1 MTLQLTVWEREKKR
15 ERECEV
21 DCSGWGVPISFLSLI
36 YFSLLSKFLVSFKLL
51 IIKVEVALLII
62 GDCLSIDWSDAT
74 RRLRKNENKKK
85 NKFYFANAKVLTRLV
100 SNTPYPFPHLTH
112 THIRWEHMCKRC
124 CSFTPSTSPEV
135 TPPFA
140 VSLSSVCV
148 CVLRFA
154 LDIRHACTCVLV
166 CTQQF
171 LLFRLMLSHTNK
183 INSYH
188 YKCIYSHTHKFECV
202 SVCVIICLFIEKQ
215 WRANENYC

>member
-74 RRLRKNENKKK
+74 RRLRKNENKKRTNFTLRMPK
-85 NKFYFANAKVLTRLV
+85 CWHVL
-100 SNTPYPFPHLTH
+100 SATPPTPSQHLTH

-154 LDIRHACTCVLV
+154 LNISMHARVCLCIRSNSSFSASC
-166 CTQQF
+166 
-171 LLFRLMLSHTNK
+171 SHTPTKSIRTTTNAYTA
-183 INSYH
+183 I
-188 YKCIYSHTHKFECV
+188 HKKL
-202 SVCVIICLFIEKQ
+202 S
-215 WRANENYC
+215 A